1 MIALYPGSFDPITL
15 GHEDII
21 LRASKQFNTLVVG
34 ISEDNLKINF
44 LNLEQRLELARS
56 LFSDHS
62 NIKIMSYQGLTVD
75 FSRKLNASVIVR
87 GLRNGNDFQ
96 TESQMAQLNSQLA
109 PEVETIFF
117 NSMDKYRSISSS
129 LVRQIHFLKGDTS
142 PFVSPKTQKVLESLK

>member
-62 NIKIMSYQGLTVD
+62 NIKIMSYQGLT
-75 FSRKLNASVIVR
+75 SR
-87 GLRNGNDFQ
+87 
-96 TESQMAQLNSQLA
+96 
-109 PEVETIFF
+109 FF
-117 NSMDKYRSISSS
+117 
-129 LVRQIHFLKGDTS
+129 
-142 PFVSPKTQKVLESLK
+142 PKIKC

>member
-129 LVRQIHFLKGDTS
+129 LVRQIHFLNGDTS
-142 PFVSPKTQKVLESLK
+142 PFVSPKTKKALESVK

>member
-129 LVRQIHFLKGDTS
+129 LVRQIHFFKW
-142 PFVSPKTQKVLESLK
+142 

>member
-129 LVRQIHFLKGDTS
+129 LVRQIHFLNGDTS
-142 PFVSPKTQKVLESLK
+142 PLVSPKTQTVLESLK

>member
-129 LVRQIHFLKGDTS
+129 LVRQIHFLNSDTS

>member
-117 NSMDKYRSISSS
+117 N
-129 LVRQIHFLKGDTS
+129 
-142 PFVSPKTQKVLESLK
+142 